1 MIQVIPFAPIH
12 PGLLAI
18 GRFAIQRFQIV
29 VPCIRSA
36 TPVSIILLH
45 GQVFAGHF
53 LQERRLCG
61 ALTRAHRIG
70 IALKRSLL
78 PMRGDIGI
86 VLGGDGVYGH
96 PVLTPIP
103 PIRLIFLERQRI
115 LFAGEVDVQHGRT
128 IGIDG
133 DGRLVGVV
141 TFFIGEMLAVGG
153 APRQAAL
160 VTGRA
165 RGSGNCLLR
174 FRGKNGVFLVIRV
187 LAPVD
192 DGVVHQ
198 RALPNGVERGR
209 LGRRKAG
216 GNDIAVRLRA
226 PAPERITGTLR
237 LFHLIQVDG
246 LTVRDILGIHRR
258 AALGIKGDPVAFRR
272 FGFDVGVA
280 RHGGICRKGIPRV
293 PHDPTGDGKIA
304 IRHIVRRRGDL
315 VVIVRRGLQGAIDSA
330 VRREEED
337 IVDVGEPGV
346 HVHGD
351 IFRKAGDGR
360 GEVQLLVAN
369 IPALEL
375 LAIRHRGRGGFGD
388 HFALGDDLRIYHFF
402 SIIEGVGGKILA
414 IVRLDNLQRRDLR
427 RRNAGACVAGI
438 DQGERIDGEH
448 THEHEHR
455 EQHRREF
462 SHFPKHERPLLQHV
476 TGWVKLSARAQARH
490 LQREKRRA
498 TRPARKSGGRGACP
512 YRRRGRV
519 SPPGR

>member
-1 MIQVIPFAPIH
+1 
-12 PGLLAI
+12 
-18 GRFAIQRFQIV
+18 
-29 VPCIRSA
+29 
-36 TPVSIILLH
+36 
-45 GQVFAGHF
+45 
-53 LQERRLCG
+53 
-61 ALTRAHRIG
+61 
-70 IALKRSLL
+70 
-78 PMRGDIGI
+78 MRGDIGI
-86 VLGGDGVYGH
+86 VLGGNSVYDHILIFPLAAIPGIH
-96 PVLTPIP
+96 PN
-103 PIRLIFLERQRI
+103 RLLFLERQRI
-115 LFAGEVDVQHGRT
+115 LIAGEVDVQHGRT

-133 DGRLVGVV
+133 DGSVVGGVI
-141 TFFIGEMLAVGG
+141 FFIGEMLTVGG

-165 RGSGNCLLR
+165 RGSGNCLHR
-174 FRGKNGVFLVIRV
+174 FRGKNGVFIVIRV

-192 DGVVHQ
+192 DGVVHR

-209 LGRRKAG
+209 LVRHKAG
-216 GNDIAVRLRA
+216 NGTAVRHRA

-237 LFHLIQVDG
+237 HFHLIQVDG
-246 LTVRDILGIHRR
+246 LTVLDILGIHRR
-258 AALGIKGDPVAFRR
+258 AALGIKGDPVACRR
-272 FGFDVGVA
+272 YGGDVGVA
-280 RHGGICRKGIPRV
+280 RHGGIRRKGSLRV
-293 PHDPTGDGKIA
+293 LHDPTGDGKIA
-304 IRHIVRRRGDL
+304 IRHIVRRGDH
-315 VVIVRRGLQGAIDSA
+315 VVIVLRGLQGAIDSGVRL

-337 IVDVGEPGV
+337 VVDFGEPGV
-346 HVHGD
+346 HAHGF
-351 IFRKAGDGR
+351 ICRKAGDGH
-360 GEVQLLVAN
+360 GEVQLLTVN
-369 IPALEL
+369 IPAFEL
-375 LAIRHRGRGGFGD
+375 LALRHFGRGGFGD
-388 HFALGDDLRIYHFF
+388 RFALGDDLRIYHFF

-414 IVRLDNLQRRDLR
+414 IVRIDNLQRRDLR

>member
-1 MIQVIPFAPIH
+1 MIQVIRFAIILR
-12 PGLLAI
+12 GLLAI

-70 IALKRSLL
+70 IALKRRLL

-96 PVLTPIP
+96 PFIVSKETSRVTL
-103 PIRLIFLERQRI
+103 FLERQRI
-115 LFAGEVDVQHGRT
+115 PIAGEVDVQHGRT

-133 DGRLVGVV
+133 DGSVVGGVI
-141 TFFIGEMLAVGG
+141 FFIGEMLAVGG

-160 VTGRA
+160 LTGRA
-165 RGSGNCLLR
+165 RGSGICPLR

-192 DGVVHQ
+192 DGVVHLI
-198 RALPNGVERGR
+198 AFPDGVERGR
-209 LGRRKAG
+209 CGRRKD
-216 GNDIAVRLRA
+216 GNDIAVPLRA

-246 LTVRDILGIHRR
+246 LTVRDIRGIHRR

-272 FGFDVGVA
+272 YGGDVGVT
-280 RHGGICRKGIPRV
+280 RHGGIRRKGILRAL
-293 PHDPTGDGKIA
+293 HAPTDDGKIA
-304 IRHIVRRRGDL
+304 IRHIVRRGDH
-315 VVIVRRGLQGAIDSA
+315 VVIVLRGLRGAMDSA
-330 VRREEED
+330 LLREEED
-337 IVDVGEPGV
+337 IVDFGEPGFHA
-346 HVHGD
+346 HVG

-360 GEVQLLVAN
+360 GEVQLLAAN

-388 HFALGDDLRIYHFF
+388 RFALGDDLRIYLFF

-414 IVRLDNLQRRDLR
+414 IVRIDNLQRRDLR